1 VRARLASGNAHKLA
15 ELRAALA
22 GWDLDLVDIDVEED
36 GATYE
41 DNARLKA
48 RAGREAAPADAWV
61 LGEDSGIESDALA
74 GGPGVQ
80 SARWAPAGE
89 RANSL
94 VARLADEPNRRGRMV
109 CTIVALGPGGE
120 EVVVMGVLPG
130 EIARERRGTG
140 GFGYD
145 PVFIPE
151 GEQRTVAELGDD
163 WKRANSH
170 RARAARALVAETERL
185 VPDTPSV

>member
-1 VRARLASGNAHKLA
+1 MKARLASGNVHKLD
-15 ELRAALA
+15 ELRAALPDWEL
-22 GWDLDLVDIDVEED
+22 GLVAADIEET

-48 RAGREAAPADAWV
+48 RAGRGAAPSDEWV
-61 LGEDSGIESDALA
+61 LGEDSGVEVDALA

-80 SARWAPAGE
+80 SARWAPPGTQADALLE
-89 RANSL
+89 RL
-94 VARLADEPNRRGRMV
+94 EGVENRGARMV
-109 CTIVALGPGGE
+109 ATIVALSPAGE
-120 EVVVMGVLPG
+120 EVRVAGVLPG

-145 PVFIPE
+145 PVFVPE
-151 GEQRTVAELGDD
+151 GFEQTVAELGNG

-170 RARAARALVAETERL
+170 RARAAQALRDAV
-185 VPDTPSV
+185 S